1 MPSIEPIEAG
11 DGQNPV
17 KVLVIGGCYGG
28 LATALN
34 LLDLCH
40 GRPARFSG
48 AQSPAPELGPT
59 LRVEIKIVD
68 ERDGYCERCVN
79 NPND

>member
-1 MPSIEPIEAG
+1 MPSVEHIDAG
-11 DGQNPV
+11 DGQKPV

-48 AQSPAPELGPT
+48 AQSPAQELRPT
-59 LRVEIKIVD
+59 LPVDIKIVD
-68 ERDGYCERCVN
+68 ERDGYCERRVN
-79 NPND
+79 DHND